1 MGGGGG
7 AIQQLLQCNAVCM
20 DSYGPCD
27 EKKGTNVFAVSI
39 SLYPFPFFFLA
50 LPHLWVAK
58 EKRSIAQGASPP
70 NPKSQIN
77 SQSTQKPFCF
87 CR

>member
-27 EKKGTNVFAVSI
+27 EKKVQMYSQF
-39 SLYPFPFFFLA
+39 LYHYIHFLSFPL
-50 LPHLWVAK
+50 LCHTCGW
-58 EKRSIAQGASPP
+58 
-70 NPKSQIN
+70 
-77 SQSTQKPFCF
+77 QKK
-87 CR
+87 

>member
-20 DSYGPCD
+20 DSYGPCG
-27 EKKGTNVFAVSI
+27 EKKSTNVFAVSI

-58 EKRSIAQGASPP
+58 KIEKHCPGSFAPE
-70 NPKSQIN
+70 SQIPN
-77 SQSTQKPFCF
+77 KQPINAETFLLL
-87 CR
+87 